1 MTSINGI
8 DPIIVNNIKVVT
20 QKPVVIETKKTK
32 VSDNQKDQKDEE
44 KEKRH
49 REPAQQNL
57 ITAVEKLN
65 KLLEMNKIPLC
76 FQIINNQGIIKV
88 QLTDADN
95 KNIIS
100 EMLPEKVFELLK
112 KFNITGFTVDE
123 LI

>member
-8 DPIIVNNIKVVT
+8 DSIVVNNIKALS
-20 QKPVVIETKKTK
+20 QRPIVIETKKTK
-32 VSDNQKDQKDEE
+32 VSDNQKDKREEE

-49 REPAQQNL
+49 PEPPLQNL

-65 KLLEMNKIPLC
+65 KLLAVNKITLC
-76 FQIINNQGIIKV
+76 FQIINNQGVIKV
-88 QLTDADN
+88 QLIDADN

-100 EMLPEKVFELLK
+100 EMLPEKVFELLM
-112 KFNITGFTVDE
+112 KFNTTGFTIDE